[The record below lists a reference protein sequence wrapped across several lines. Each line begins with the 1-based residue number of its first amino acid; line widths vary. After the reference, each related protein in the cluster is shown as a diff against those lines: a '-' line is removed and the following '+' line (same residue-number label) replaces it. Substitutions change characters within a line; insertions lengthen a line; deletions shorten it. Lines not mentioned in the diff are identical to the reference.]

1 MNYFSILVNFFQ
13 VAKTYLYKRGCERD
27 SKSRN
32 SHNGLVYRFFCI
44 KVMKKIEP
52 NNRLYSVWALFIATL
67 FTLFAVYD
75 GLG

>member
-1 MNYFSILVNFFQ
+1 MVKVGIVIMVWFI
-13 VAKTYLYKRGCERD
+13 G
-27 SKSRN
+27 
-32 SHNGLVYRFFCI
+32 FFCI